1 MADFKVPFG
10 SQSGRRPPNADEK
23 INGFPCGPADQQLF
37 NGLFWR
43 IESELGAI
51 LNDAGIVPSDDNLAQ
66 VLEAIQL
73 LIKRGVGTTK
83 IPAQNLNKLP
93 WISVI
98 SNTVRTPPEK
108 PATGDTYL
116 VADNALGDWTGYD
129 GYIAEWS
136 GTGWLLKQAD
146 DGHGVGLPDGT
157 QLLRVGGKYWTQ
169 TAMDVQSGKWV
180 FATTSGTDNN
190 YMAYMTPAP
199 LGVWAGAHVR
209 LKLDRRNTGP
219 ATLNLNGL
227 GAKPIVYTDG
237 AELVGGDFDTGY
249 VVDLTFDGKSWQ
261 IAPTQAYYDTR
272 YSKFPEPP
280 ATTFYVVGPTGSDKN
295 SGLKPTPEEGFATIQ
310 GAVNAL
316 SKYMTAATITILVSP
331 GTYDSVNVPVS
342 HVARWAFIGNPDNPD
357 AVKIQAKNESGKSTC
372 INVAS
377 GIVTISGFSLFG
389 VTGCVSTVGVGGAVS
404 VYDSNINVSPGW
416 RGFEAWDGTFFVGGK
431 INVKGTAGS
440 VFFAAK
446 RATMDIGWIGPYDR
460 SPAEITFD
468 NVTCSGAVFDVQT
481 GAILSIDM
489 AVVTFNG
496 VPTGA
501 KYSVSGNGVLAAY
514 GGADRIPGSKDGWI
528 ATGGRVI

>member
-66 VLEAIQL
+66 VLEAIRL

-83 IPAQNLNKLP
+83 TPVQNLNKLP
-93 WISVI
+93 WISVL

-316 SKYMTAATITILVSP
+316 SKYMTAATITISVSP
-331 GTYDSVNVPVS
+331 GTYDSVKVPVS
-342 HVARWAFIGNPDNPD
+342 HVARWAFVGNPDNPD
-357 AVKIQAKNESGKSTC
+357 TIKIIAKNEEGKSTC
-372 INVAS
+372 IGVES
-377 GIVTISGFSLFG
+377 GIVTISGFSFFG
-389 VTGCVSTVGVGGAVS
+389 VTGCVSSTGGTIRVF
-404 VYDSNINVSPGW
+404 DSNINVSPGW
-416 RGFEAWDGTFFVGGK
+416 RGFEVWNGTFFVGGK
-431 INVKGTAGS
+431 INVKGTADS

-446 RATMDIGWIGPYDR
+446 AATMDIGWGGPYSR

-468 NVTCSGAVFDVQT
+468 NVTCSGAVFDTQM
-481 GAILSIDM
+481 GAILTVAM
-489 AVVTFNG
+489 PVVTFNG
-496 VPTGA
+496 APTGA
-501 KYSVSGNGVLAAY
+501 KYSVSGNGVLATY
-514 GGADRIPGSKDGWI
+514 GVGVGRIPGTEAGRTD
-528 ATGGRVI
+528 TGGRVI